1 MADGVT
7 PVEEIVRGLDD
18 LARAGKIHYAGL
30 SDFPA
35 WRAARAATMAELR
48 GWIPIAG
55 LQLEYS
61 LVERTPDRELLP
73 MAEGLGM
80 GAALWSPLGGGFLTG
95 KYRRGEVGRLQRMGV
110 LVHGDTTAQKTQI
123 LDTVLAVAEELGVE
137 PGQVAIAWL
146 RHRAARSS
154 TSLIPIL
161 GANNLAQLESNL
173 GALQVDLSDEQA
185 QRLDRVSAVPLG
197 FPHEA
202 LSAEGYG
209 LRIAGGKPSCWRHA
223 ARQPRDAPA
232 PGRGATLSAAGPTVD
247 VIEPALAEHRGRLF
261 KLVGDGMLAEFAS
274 VVDAVACAVDIQRRN
289 VDGLSLRIAV
299 NLGDI
304 VADGDDVYGDGVNV
318 AARLESIAATG
329 GVVVRAPPGTNCT
342 VSSQSRSRAW
352 ASRG

>member
-1 MADGVT
+1 MRYTTFGRQTGLRVSELALGTGSFGTGWGHGAEPAEARRLFDRYLEAGGNFLDCADTYRTVRPRPCSASSSPPTAIGWWSRASTRWASNDKAGIAATGNSRKAMMASVEGSLKRLKTDHLDLYWVHMADGVT

-35 WRAARAATMAELR
+35 WRAARAATLAELR
-48 GWIPIAG
+48 GWAPIVG
-55 LQLEYS
+55 LQIEYS

-95 KYRRGEVGRLQRMGV
+95 KYRRGEEGRLQRLGR
-110 LVHGDTTAQKTQI
+110 LVHGDTTEQKKQI

-154 TSLIPIL
+154 TALIPIL

-173 GALQVDLSDEQA
+173 GALQVTLSDEQA

-209 LRIAGGKPSCWRHA
+209 LRIAAGKPELLA
-223 ARQPRDAPA
+223 PRGAPA
-232 PGRGATLSAAGPTVD
+232 A
-247 VIEPALAEHRGRLF
+247 
-261 KLVGDGMLAEFAS
+261 
-274 VVDAVACAVDIQRRN
+274 
-289 VDGLSLRIAV
+289 
-299 NLGDI
+299 
-304 VADGDDVYGDGVNV
+304 
-318 AARLESIAATG
+318 
-329 GVVVRAPPGTNCT
+329 
-342 VSSQSRSRAW
+342 
-352 ASRG
+352 